1 MTKKE
6 LQKRVEELED
16 LVNHQKRL
24 IDLLYIQLDEKQ
36 ITFDS
41 EACPFGGK
49 HQYVLNDTRGWH
61 CKCGKTQPYQFS
73 PSITTNN
80 NDTKL

>member
-6 LQKRVEELED
+6 QEKRIEELEE

-36 ITFDS
+36 IVFNPD
-41 EACPFGGK
+41 ACPMGGN
-49 HQYVLNDTRGWH
+49 HEFNHHDTGGWM
-61 CKCGKTQPYQFS
+61 CKCGKRQPYQFS
-73 PSITTNN
+73 PSITTN
-80 NDTKL
+80 DHTTKL